1 MILSLNLSSK
11 TCLIKDIYVNGK
23 DQLSVV
29 PPVMIKFEFN
39 SLTKFFWFFSD
50 PTDQKMSFLGF

>member
-11 TCLIKDIYVNGK
+11 NLFNKGYLILNGK

-29 PPVMIKFEFN
+29 PPVMIKFEEFN
-39 SLTKFFWFFSD
+39 SLSKFFWFFSD
-50 PTDQKMSFLGF
+50 PTDQKK

>member
-11 TCLIKDIYVNGK
+11 NLFNKGYLILNGK

-29 PPVMIKFEFN
+29 PPVILKFEN
-39 SLTKFFWFFSD
+39 LI
-50 PTDQKMSFLGF
+50 PLINFLVLL